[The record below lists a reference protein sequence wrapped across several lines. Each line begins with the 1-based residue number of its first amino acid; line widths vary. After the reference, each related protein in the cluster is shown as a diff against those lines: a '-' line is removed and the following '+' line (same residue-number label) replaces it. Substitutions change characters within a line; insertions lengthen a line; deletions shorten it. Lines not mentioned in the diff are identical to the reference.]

1 MWTIP
6 RRLLFYFSHLRST
19 QVTMTSEAQIQTKPT
34 DKSAAST
41 KQSSR
46 KSILALAIFALA
58 LNGTAAIYTMPSFDI
73 TLPNFGGLVAE
84 LIPHQRAPAPIP
96 DAVLSALKDI
106 QSVQQQQAAA
116 LEDNGSLLLQL
127 NVALLQQNTGQR
139 QQDSATF
146 DSLRKS
152 LTDEQADVKKISAQV
167 STLMAKVDTLQNAIA
182 PEITSSI
189 PKGHARNRLSR
200 AVHKK
205 WARQPKP
212 VGPVSLGGSP
222 LSFPVTTPARQG

>member
-1 MWTIP
+1 
-6 RRLLFYFSHLRST
+6 
-19 QVTMTSEAQIQTKPT
+19 MTSEAQIQTKPT

>member
-19 QVTMTSEAQIQTKPT
+19 QVTMTSETQTQNKPA

-46 KSILALAIFALA
+46 KSILALSIFALA

-127 NVALLQQNTGQR
+127 NVALLQQNTAQR
-139 QQDSATF
+139 QDSATF

-205 WARQPKP
+205 WARQPKS

-222 LSFPVTTPARQG
+222 LSFPVTTPAPQG

>member
-1 MWTIP
+1 VWTIP

>member
-1 MWTIP
+1 
-6 RRLLFYFSHLRST
+6 
-19 QVTMTSEAQIQTKPT
+19 MTSEAQIQTKPT

-58 LNGTAAIYTMPSFDI
+58 LNGTAAISTMPSFDI

-116 LEDNGSLLLQL
+116 LEDNGSL
-127 NVALLQQNTGQR
+127 LLQQNTGQR